1 MNDRGNIPSV
11 HGALHH
17 YHPGGPVE
25 KTPAAGT
32 AKKGP
37 ATGMSYYPGQ
47 FHSVQVPRTVR
58 VDGYQ
63 GAQGSRPFSDQIG
76 SRNAATAANGYRR
89 LTPADNSEQDWGNAP
104 GACESKLH
112 PVEEDVGFGIGQ
124 ASFGAQ
130 QPQVNGPA
138 PVSSRFLN
146 RSKTVS
152 GQKRT
157 AVGNVKQPTAEDT
170 LASLAPDVNGSA
182 RHRSRS
188 IGSTG
193 HGGRIAAVRN
203 FQIIDLKYI
212 ANCINAVVCPTP
224 QPPCI
229 CRGQS

>member
-11 HGALHH
+11 HGVLHH

-32 AKKGP
+32 ARKGP
-37 ATGMSYYPGQ
+37 ATGISYYPGQ

-58 VDGYQ
+58 VDGYR
-63 GAQGSRPFSDQIG
+63 GAQGSRPFSDQFD
-76 SRNAATAANGYRR
+76 SRNATTAANGYRG
-89 LTPADNSEQDWGNAP
+89 LTPVDNLEQDWGNAP

-112 PVEEDVGFGIGQ
+112 PVEDVGFGIGQ

-138 PVSSRFLN
+138 PMSSRFLN

-157 AVGNVKQPTAEDT
+157 AVGDIKQPTAEDT

-182 RHRSRS
+182 RRRSRS

-193 HGGRIAAVRN
+193 HGGRIAAVRS